1 MGLSL
6 NLLFLQLNL
15 RLLKTVVRFLG
26 TWGLGKC
33 PILKF
38 TTGGK
43 MIMSRT
49 MHYVK
54 SDYKVRLSVFCK
66 YSQT

>member
-15 RLLKTVVRFLG
+15 RLLKTVVKFLG

-33 PILKF
+33 PITRNSQL
-38 TTGGK
+38 GK
-43 MIMSRT
+43 NDN
-49 MHYVK
+49 VK
-54 SDYKVRLSVFCK
+54 DYALCRE
-66 YSQT
+66 